1 MVYAKL
7 TYARNLNQERRRL
20 EENRRKEYRKRTANR
35 NKLNRIESTLKEV
48 QEESQ
53 RVSREI
59 SEWLENVELPFD
71 IKDQMFEYFVNGR
84 PYYDDNFF
92 RYVMTPFGE
101 NR

>member
-7 TYARNLNQERRRL
+7 TYARNLNQERRKL
-20 EENRRKEYRKRTANR
+20 EEYRQKEYQKRTTNR
-35 NKLNRIESTLKEV
+35 KKLSKIESTLKEV

-53 RVSREI
+53 KVSREI
-59 SEWLENVELPFD
+59 SEWLENVDLPCD
-71 IKDQMFEYFVNGR
+71 IKEQIVDYFVNGND
-84 PYYDDNFF
+84 YYDNNFF